1 MLFFLD
7 WHFSYL
13 VSKAQA
19 SILNGLY
26 MPRRFVTVVKPRT
39 LDMRVFSVE
48 VGFEPPN
55 QLTYITYVLRDVIS
69 VTT

>member
-1 MLFFLD
+1 MVE
-7 WHFSYL
+7 S
-13 VSKAQA
+13 
-19 SILNGLY
+19 
-26 MPRRFVTVVKPRT
+26 RT